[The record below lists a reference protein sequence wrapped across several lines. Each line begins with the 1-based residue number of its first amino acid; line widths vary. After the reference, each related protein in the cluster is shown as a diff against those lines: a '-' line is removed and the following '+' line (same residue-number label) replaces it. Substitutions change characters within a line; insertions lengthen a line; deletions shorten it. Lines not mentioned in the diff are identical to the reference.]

1 MWGAFLPAALG
12 AGGMQLNL
20 LVDLVL
26 ASFLDTGAL
35 SWLYYADR
43 LAQLPLGIIG
53 IALGTALLPRLSSI
67 YADSSPQAEKQAQFA
82 SHISDSLTL
91 AAITVLP
98 AMTGLI
104 ILSDEL
110 MAGLFVSGA
119 FTASDGSAAGLAL
132 VAYGV
137 GLPAF
142 VGIKITQAALYA
154 MTRPQ
159 LVLII
164 SLFSVGINIVL
175 SLYLMRI
182 LGHVGLALATSI
194 SIWLSW
200 AIQSV
205 ILFRQ
210 RYLDSQLSW
219 PDRQGLL
226 CQSGNGCWAVWYNDL
241 RPADRNRCVNHNAG
255 SCDFRHHVLYSS
267 SIIIWS
273 APPV

>member
-1 MWGAFLPAALG
+1 M
-12 AGGMQLNL
+12 
-20 LVDLVL
+20 
-26 ASFLDTGAL
+26 
-35 SWLYYADR
+35 
-43 LAQLPLGIIG
+43 
-53 IALGTALLPRLSSI
+53 
-67 YADSSPQAEKQAQFA
+67 
-82 SHISDSLTL
+82 

-210 RYLDSQLSW
+210 RYLDSQPLGLIVKACCASLVMAAGLYGIMIS
-219 PDRQGLL
+219 GLL
-226 CQSGNGCWAVWYNDL
+226 TETGALITMLVLVISGIMFYIAAALLFGLHHPFKAI
-241 RPADRNRCVNHNAG
+241 AKDR
-255 SCDFRHHVLYSS
+255 
-267 SIIIWS
+267 
-273 APPV
+273 